1 MVISTYNTPQHLIGE
16 VMRDEPGRLLQGT
29 LDVLIL
35 KALQGEP
42 RHGYALSSWIRE
54 TTDGVLQIED
64 GALYTALHRMEKR
77 KWLRAEWGLS
87 ETNRRVKTYQI
98 TADGRAQLAA
108 RSDSWNEYA
117 EAMAKVLG
125 SA

>member
-1 MVISTYNTPQHLIGE
+1 MAE
-16 VMRDEPGRLLQGT
+16 DRGRLLQGT

-35 KALQGEP
+35 KALNSGP
-42 RHGYALSSWIRE
+42 RHGYALSTWIRE

-77 KWLRAEWGLS
+77 NWLNAEWGLS
-87 ETNRRVKTYQI
+87 ETNRRVKTYSL
-98 TADGRAQLAA
+98 TPDGREQLEA
-108 RSDSWNEYA
+108 RSVTWNEYA
-117 EAMAKVLG
+117 EAVAKVLR

>member
-1 MVISTYNTPQHLIGE
+1 MGDHK
-16 VMRDEPGRLLQGT
+16 GRLLQGT

-35 KALQGEP
+35 KSLQDGP

-54 TTDGVLQIED
+54 TTSGVLQIED

-77 KWLRAEWGLS
+77 KWLSSKWGLS
-87 ETNRRVKTYQI
+87 ETNRRVKTYSL
-98 TADGRAQLAA
+98 TDDGREQLHS

-117 EAMAKVLG
+117 AAVAKVLQ
-125 SA
+125 SS

>member
-1 MVISTYNTPQHLIGE
+1 VG
-16 VMRDEPGRLLQGT
+16 DEKGRLLQGT

-35 KALQGEP
+35 KALKSGP
-42 RHGYALSSWIRE
+42 RHGYALSTWIRE

-77 KWLRAEWGLS
+77 NWLSAEWGMS
-87 ETNRRVKTYQI
+87 ETNRRVKTYSL
-98 TADGRAQLAA
+98 TSAGREQLEA

-117 EAMAKVLG
+117 EAVTKVLR
-125 SA
+125 SV

>member
-1 MVISTYNTPQHLIGE
+1 
-16 VMRDEPGRLLQGT
+16 MRDERGRLLQGT

-35 KALQGEP
+35 KALQDEP
-42 RHGYALSSWIRE
+42 RHGYALSNWIRE

-77 KWLRAEWGLS
+77 KWLHAEWGLS
-87 ETNRRVKTYQI
+87 ETNRRVKTYRI

>member
-1 MVISTYNTPQHLIGE
+1 MG
-16 VMRDEPGRLLQGT
+16 DERGRLLQGT

-35 KALQGEP
+35 KALHRGP
-42 RHGYALSSWIRE
+42 RHGYALSTWIRE

-77 KWLRAEWGLS
+77 NWLNAEWGLS
-87 ETNRRVKTYQI
+87 ETNRRVKTYSL
-98 TADGRAQLAA
+98 TPDGREQLEA
-108 RSDSWNEYA
+108 RSDTWNEYA
-117 EAMAKVLG
+117 EAVAKVLR

>member
-1 MVISTYNTPQHLIGE
+1 VGNE
-16 VMRDEPGRLLQGT
+16 KGRLLQGT
-29 LDVLIL
+29 LDVLIM
-35 KALQGEP
+35 KALQGGP
-42 RHGYALSSWIRE
+42 LHGYALSTWIRE

-77 KWLRAEWGLS
+77 NWLSAEWGVS
-87 ETNRRVKTYQI
+87 ETNRRVKTYSL
-98 TADGRAQLAA
+98 TTDGRGQLET

-117 EAMAKVLG
+117 DAVAKVLR